1 MLLLL
6 LQVGLPLQILLLLLM
21 LLLLLDVE
29 LHYNCFMFL
38 LLLQILL
45 LLLMLLLLLQVG
57 LLLLVTTRA
66 NPPLTIF
73 GNEYVFST
81 FHYPTDPNAG
91 KAHREEYARKV
102 TLQVYNIIVPA
113 TLLIMY

>member
-1 MLLLL
+1 M
-6 LQVGLPLQILLLLLM
+6 
-21 LLLLLDVE
+21 
-29 LHYNCFMFL
+29 
-38 LLLQILL
+38 
-45 LLLMLLLLLQVG
+45 
-57 LLLLVTTRA
+57 LVTTRA

-102 TLQVYNIIVPA
+102 GLDILISNIRYEHYIFSIFYNTRILYTVPRQDWDKE
-113 TLLIMY
+113 L

>member
-1 MLLLL
+1 M
-6 LQVGLPLQILLLLLM
+6 
-21 LLLLLDVE
+21 
-29 LHYNCFMFL
+29 
-38 LLLQILL
+38 
-45 LLLMLLLLLQVG
+45 
-57 LLLLVTTRA
+57 LVTTRRGLA

-102 TLQVYNIIVPA
+102 TLSKLSSIPA
-113 TLLIMY
+113 TLPIIN

>member
-1 MLLLL
+1 
-6 LQVGLPLQILLLLLM
+6 
-21 LLLLLDVE
+21 
-29 LHYNCFMFL
+29 
-38 LLLQILL
+38 
-45 LLLMLLLLLQVG
+45 MLLLLLQVG

-102 TLQVYNIIVPA
+102 TLQYYCPSNIANNELNNFFKDYILPSPPPFQ
-113 TLLIMY
+113 LS

>member
-1 MLLLL
+1 
-6 LQVGLPLQILLLLLM
+6 
-21 LLLLLDVE
+21 
-29 LHYNCFMFL
+29 
-38 LLLQILL
+38 
-45 LLLMLLLLLQVG
+45 MLLLLLQVG

-102 TLQVYNIIVPA
+102 TLQYCCPSNIVNNE
-113 TLLIMY
+113 LF

>member
-1 MLLLL
+1 
-6 LQVGLPLQILLLLLM
+6 
-21 LLLLLDVE
+21 
-29 LHYNCFMFL
+29 
-38 LLLQILL
+38 
-45 LLLMLLLLLQVG
+45 MLLLLLQVG
-57 LLLLVTTRA
+57 LLLLVTTRG

-102 TLQVYNIIVPA
+102 TLQNYHQYYCLNNIAKNDLCFFIYHSFKI
-113 TLLIMY
+113 TLPSPDIPPSPTYDNFF

>member
-1 MLLLL
+1 MS
-6 LQVGLPLQILLLLLM
+6 LLLLM
-21 LLLLLDVE
+21 TTSSGMANPLLTIFVNK
-29 LHYNCFMFL
+29 YV
-38 LLLQILL
+38 LQVSL
-45 LLLMLLLLLQVG
+45 LLLM
-57 LLLLVTTRA
+57 TTSSSMA

-102 TLQVYNIIVPA
+102 SS
-113 TLLIMY
+113 